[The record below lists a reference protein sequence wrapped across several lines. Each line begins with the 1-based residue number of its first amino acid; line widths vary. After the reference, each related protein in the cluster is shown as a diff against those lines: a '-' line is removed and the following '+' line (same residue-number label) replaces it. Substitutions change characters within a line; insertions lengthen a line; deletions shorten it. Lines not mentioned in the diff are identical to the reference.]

1 MVDTLR
7 QYLILLC
14 YAVPALVLGL
24 WLPQWLPLIDR
35 PLAIAIG
42 AAVLIGGGLLHEI
55 RARLTQDAGV
65 SAQLLELRQALF
77 HAQDD
82 LLWTRRELAA
92 LTEAVE
98 AGDVQTRRGERPAVQ
113 EVMADA
119 LDAVARWDQSGRAV
133 EEVMAEVHAL
143 KSLVAQVAE
152 RETPAAQ
159 QRPLAAVAA
168 AGGGSLRSAAVQAA
182 PVEEPL
188 LLKPLPQAADEDAI
202 LDAVRAALRD
212 DRVDLALQPIVA
224 LPSRRRQFYEA
235 YSRLRDGEG
244 QLLLPEQYLAIAERR
259 GHITAIDNM
268 ILLRCIQL
276 VRKVQRQ
283 GETYAFF
290 CNVSP
295 YTLKDRDFLSDIVSF
310 LDKNRDLAAG
320 LVFEFAQ
327 RDLAAQGPEETRLLD
342 RLVSIGCRLAIDRV
356 TRPDLDPIALARRG
370 IRFVKIDAA
379 AMLEAAAADFDA
391 PRRLQEGLAQR
402 GLQLIVEKI
411 ETEAV
416 LIELLDHGIEHG
428 QGFLFGEPRHARP
441 VD

>member
-1 MVDTLR
+1 MVDSLR
-7 QYLILLC
+7 QFLILLC
-14 YAVPALVLGL
+14 YALPALALGL

-42 AAVLIGGGLLHEI
+42 AAVLIGGGLLQEV
-55 RARLTQDAGV
+55 RARRARDGAIA
-65 SAQLLELRQALF
+65 AQMLELRQALF
-77 HAQDD
+77 HAQED
-82 LLWTRRELAA
+82 LLWTRRELTA
-92 LTEAVE
+92 LSEAVE
-98 AGDVQTRRGERPAVQ
+98 AGGPQAHRGERPAVQ

-143 KSLVAQVAE
+143 KSLVAQVAQ

-159 QRPLAAVAA
+159 PVERVAVAA
-168 AGGGSLRSAAVQAA
+168 GGRRAAGAAALA
-182 PVEEPL
+182 DPAEEPL
-188 LLKPLPQAADEDAI
+188 LLKPLPKDTSEDAI

-235 YSRLRDGEG
+235 YSRLRDAKGG
-244 QLLLPEQYLAIAERR
+244 LLLPEQYLAIAERR

-276 VRKVQRQ
+276 VRKVRRQ
-283 GETYAFF
+283 GEDYAFF

-295 YTLKDRDFLSDIVSF
+295 YTLKDRAFLADIVDF

-320 LVFEFAQ
+320 LIFEFAQ
-327 RDLAAQGPEETRLLD
+327 RDLGAQGPEEIRLLD
-342 RLVSIGCRLAIDRV
+342 RLVAIGCRLAIDQV

-391 PRRLQEGLAQR
+391 PRRLQDGLARR
-402 GLQLIVEKI
+402 GLELIVEKI
-411 ETEAV
+411 ETEPT
-416 LIELLDHGIEHG
+416 LIELLDHDIEYG
-428 QGFLFGEPRHARP
+428 QGFLFGEPRQARP
-441 VD
+441 AD